1 MRGKKVLPVVL
12 ATNFLTVGAMA
23 GDLSNYAKKA
33 KNAIDEKLE
42 ISVSADINGSVS
54 YDGDDESYNLA
65 ESTVTLSM
73 DWDNKVRAVI
83 TANLEKLKEQGE
95 LDFIDDFEVE
105 EFIRDAY
112 IEIKNVAGTPV
123 AMIVGKHRMAFGQNY
138 QNMPVHNESPLSNL
152 QEIEEV
158 VGLTLKLNHGVL
170 GQIEASFF
178 ETEAGDLGIGDETG
192 YSIRLSRALTDKI
205 SASVSYASMTNQDG
219 SEEDRMS
226 VGIVARVNDQIVA
239 YAEAINSDDGSSDY
253 WAFTLGAAYELDAK
267 NSISVEY
274 NTLEDE
280 LDQFGIAF
288 SHKLSEST
296 TVSLGLRHTQ
306 YEDGSDDDTSVTA
319 SVRHTMGKT
328 LKRRRQL
335 AK

>member
-1 MRGKKVLPVVL
+1 MRGKKILPVVI
-12 ATNFLTVGAMA
+12 ATNFIAAGALA
-23 GDLSNYAKKA
+23 GDLSKYAKKA
-33 KNAIDEKLE
+33 KEAIDNNLE
-42 ISVSADINGSVS
+42 ISVSADINGSAS
-54 YDGDDESYNLA
+54 YDGDDDSYSLS

-83 TANLEKLKEQGE
+83 TANLEKLKEDGE

-123 AMIVGKHRMAFGQNY
+123 AMIVGKHRMAFGQNA
-138 QNMPVHNESPLSNL
+138 QKMPVHNESPLANL

-158 VGLTLKLNHGVL
+158 VGLTLRLENGFL
-170 GQIEASFF
+170 GTIEASFF

-192 YSIRLSRALTDKI
+192 MSIRLSRALTDRI

-219 SEEDRMS
+219 SEEDRLS
-226 VGIVARVNDQIVA
+226 VGVIARVNDQIVA

-253 WAFTLGAAYELDAK
+253 WAFTLGAEYTIDAK
-267 NSISVEY
+267 NSVNVEF
-274 NTLEDE
+274 NTIEDE
-280 LDQFGIAF
+280 LDQYGIAF

-296 TVSLGLRHTQ
+296 TVSLGLRHTS
-306 YEDGSDDDTSVTA
+306 YDDGSDDETSVTA

-335 AK
+335 AD